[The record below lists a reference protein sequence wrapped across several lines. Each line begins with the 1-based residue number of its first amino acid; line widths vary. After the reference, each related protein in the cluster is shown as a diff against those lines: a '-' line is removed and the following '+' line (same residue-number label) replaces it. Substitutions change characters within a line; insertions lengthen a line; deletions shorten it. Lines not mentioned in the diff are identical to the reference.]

1 MAKDVI
7 ARLKADTT
15 HWDSGMAKATRSL
28 NNFQKQNMSTDAVL
42 KMGIGTLTKFASVTA
57 VAGAAVE
64 GFRKYMASTEA
75 TADALAQAQRTMTTV
90 TNEFFRSLNDGN
102 FSSFISGLDDIISR
116 AQNAYQALDELGS
129 FATRYAPKNAVDLQ
143 QIDALMKQARA
154 AKAKGDTAEAERLI
168 NEARQVA
175 EQAKKT
181 TLAYGEKEAKAGF
194 SVMREKLG
202 APFRNASE
210 KQLAWYADPAN
221 WEEINRN
228 AKEYQRQLDRINDL
242 TQKAS
247 LGTTDDQ
254 LQNMRFYGK
263 GEAVERIRQAR
274 KELEQAQKE
283 FDEIKGK
290 GLRAQTYLNTR
301 DDGEEGQEFINA
313 HQQIYGR
320 QRAQFAIDAIQAR
333 IDRQDAMT
341 TGGTHTTPK
350 ATAET
355 PVYEESSI
363 AAQEQRV
370 QELTKLWREASE
382 AVRDQYKVQL
392 DEATAKLD
400 EMCGK
405 TKVDTSPLGLMD
417 TKLKELKDA
426 QQRAASPEEWQ
437 KYQQQIDQVTQ
448 SIKAF
453 KGEVEATPVAG
464 SMAYLNEE
472 LKDARVAL
480 DSAVIGTNEYYEALQ
495 RVADV
500 TREIGQAQKE
510 QNAAMSQSMTFQEG
524 YGSMVGTLNG
534 LTGMVDSLTSAFSE
548 NGTAWQKVMALLN
561 AGLTVMNAVTT
572 TMQFMNLL
580 TGISTAKKL
589 AETTATVGNTAASV
603 AAQGVKTAE
612 AGTDV
617 AMIAVNKELT
627 ASYLELAAAQ
637 YMAAHASIPFAGFGI
652 GAGFTASAAALVKSM
667 GAMAFAEGGF
677 ITSNSYMGDATPI
690 LANAGEYVMNQNE
703 LGAVAGMVQSATEN
717 SGGSA
722 QPYVRG
728 ADIYLGFNNYLKSS
742 GRGEI
747 VTTKSR

>member
-7 ARLKADTT
+7 ARLKADTS

-129 FATRYAPKNAVDLQ
+129 FAARYAPKNAVDLQ

-247 LGTTDDQ
+247 LGTTDEQ

-274 KELEQAQKE
+274 RELEQAQKE
-283 FDEIKGK
+283 FDKIKGK

-301 DDGEEGQEFINA
+301 DDGEEGQDFINA

-341 TGGTHTTPK
+341 TGGTHASKAGKAEDIVPEGSIAEAEAKIRSLQDEWRNATSQDLRNSLTEQIREANEQLDIMKGKVQEVKVPEMATGFSGVTTAAMGAWSSDLQKQMANTDMTTPLY
-350 ATAET
+350 TALQSQLADTTALSNLLSVAFQNGMTGLEIQT
-355 PVYEESSI
+355 GAEGLWEKLLNGENIPDDAWQRLVDEINEQLI
-363 AAQEQRV
+363 ALDLQPIKLNV
-370 QELTKLWREASE
+370 QTGNLEN
-382 AVRDQYKVQL
+382 V
-392 DEATAKLD
+392 
-400 EMCGK
+400 
-405 TKVDTSPLGLMD
+405 
-417 TKLKELKDA
+417 KDA
-426 QQRAASPEEWQ
+426 VGGIDKNVKGAAASF
-437 KYQQQIDQVTQ
+437 
-448 SIKAF
+448 SAL
-453 KGEVEATPVAG
+453 G
-464 SMAYLNEE
+464 S
-472 LKDARVAL
+472 
-480 DSAVIGTNEYYEALQ
+480 
-495 RVADV
+495 
-500 TREIGQAQKE
+500 
-510 QNAAMSQSMTFQEG
+510 AMSQIEDPGAKVAG
-524 YGSMVGTLNG
+524 YIA
-534 LTGMVDSLTSAFSE
+534 SA
-548 NGTAWQKVMALLN
+548 
-561 AGLTVMNAVTT
+561 
-572 TMQFMNLL
+572 
-580 TGISTAKKL
+580 
-589 AETTATVGNTAASV
+589 
-603 AAQGVKTAE
+603 
-612 AGTDV
+612 
-617 AMIAVNKELT
+617 
-627 ASYLELAAAQ
+627 
-637 YMAAHASIPFAGFGI
+637 I
-652 GAGFTASAAALVKSM
+652 GQTASAYGIAQVQAAEQGGPWAWIAFAATGLATMIATITGIKSATA
-667 GAMAFAEGGF
+667 GAYAEGGF
-677 ITSNSYMGDATPI
+677 INSNSYMGDATPI